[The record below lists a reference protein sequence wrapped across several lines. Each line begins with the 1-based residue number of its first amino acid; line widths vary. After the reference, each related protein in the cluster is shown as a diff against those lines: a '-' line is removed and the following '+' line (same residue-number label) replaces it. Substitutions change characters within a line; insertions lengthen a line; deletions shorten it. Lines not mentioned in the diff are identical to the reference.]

1 MHGLRP
7 PGGPESRSEGRNAY
21 FADPEEN
28 YWEVVY
34 LKSGATG
41 QEAIEPAEE

>member
-1 MHGLRP
+1 MPPARP
-7 PGGPESRSEGRNAY
+7 GPAKHHPIEFEGRNAY

-34 LKSGATG
+34 LKSGASG
-41 QEAIEPAEE
+41 GGSIPGE